1 MRLGFCILRLD
12 SCRTSNSPT
21 CAESHANE
29 KNLLFLWP
37 VSFPCE
43 FWLLN
48 SGLVFTSDQRKRAK
62 SLLNIA
68 LIVMVYSKKKKKNIY
83 YKKSKLNVH
92 PTVLLRYLLHKGYS
106 INIKSQTK
114 EIFTN
119 ERTNENNLPFPTPH
133 KKGTEQNERK
143 LLDSQV
149 SFDLKLLR
157 SFFSNVRTTLYN
169 IITSITGKYCSVA
182 FFGIVTP
189 KDFLHRLK
197 S

>member
-1 MRLGFCILRLD
+1 MWILTSKQWIGFYFW
-12 SCRTSNSPT
+12 SKKTSIKFIKY
-21 CAESHANE
+21 C
-29 KNLLFLWP
+29 
-37 VSFPCE
+37 
-43 FWLLN
+43 LN
-48 SGLVFTSDQRKRAK
+48 SDGLLK
-62 SLLNIA
+62 
-68 LIVMVYSKKKKKNIY
+68 KKKKKNIY

-189 KDFLHRLK
+189 KKFLHRLK